1 MKISIIT
8 VTYNC
13 AKTLENTIKSVL
25 SQDYPD
31 IEYVVIDGG
40 SNDGTLEI
48 LSHYKNRINVLIS
61 EPDKGIYD
69 AMNKGVKMATGEVLG
84 LLNADDFFA
93 SNHIISEVAGAFK
106 REPGLDGVHGDLYYV
121 DPVHT
126 DKVIRYWKTKEYRP
140 GAFSRGWHPAH
151 PTLYLKK
158 EVFLR
163 SGGFNTSFTL
173 SADFELM
180 LRLYERYHIYT
191 RHLNLVMVK
200 MRTGGATSKNL
211 QVVFQ
216 GIKQCCRAF
225 KINHLY
231 YPVFYPVMRI
241 FPKLFQYFI
250 RQAK

>member
-13 AKTLENTIKSVL
+13 AKTVGNTIESVL

-40 SNDGTLEI
+40 STDGTLDV
-48 LSHYKNRINVLIS
+48 LNHYKDRIGIMVS
-61 EPDKGIYD
+61 EPDEGIYD
-69 AMNKGVKMATGEVLG
+69 AMNKGIRKATGEVVG
-84 LLNADDFFA
+84 LLNADDFFV
-93 SNHIISEVAGAFK
+93 SGHIISAVADAFK
-106 REPGLDGVHGDLYYV
+106 KEPDLDAVHGDLYYV

-126 DKVIRYWKTKEYRP
+126 DRVIRYWKTKEYRP
-140 GAFSRGWHPAH
+140 GAFARGWHPAH

-158 EVFLR
+158 DIFLKC
-163 SGGFNTSFTL
+163 GGFNTTFTL

-180 LRLYERYHIYT
+180 LRLFECYHIRT

-216 GIKQCCRAF
+216 GIVQCRRAF
-225 KINHLY
+225 KINHLH
-231 YPVFYPVMRI
+231 YPLLYPVMRI
-241 FPKLFQYFI
+241 FPKFCQYFI
-250 RQAK
+250 R